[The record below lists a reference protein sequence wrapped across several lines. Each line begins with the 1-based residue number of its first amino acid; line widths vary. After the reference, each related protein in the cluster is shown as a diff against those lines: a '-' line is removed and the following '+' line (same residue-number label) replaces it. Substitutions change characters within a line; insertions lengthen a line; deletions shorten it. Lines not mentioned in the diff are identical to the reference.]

1 MRLRHGVTAERAIR
15 VLEERISASQG
26 PINAASDDDL
36 KRNLYLNWVSDTE
49 VQLQEIFSDA
59 ELEDPILGRGYWHI
73 CAAPQSDEKLMNR
86 LVREELRF
94 QAGHPGINGDP
105 GGRLGEVRTRLRAL
119 TRLGDRP
126 GRICVPDTNALL
138 HYTRFDQLPWAGRIQ
153 VASVRLV
160 IPLAVVDELDAK
172 KYARREEFQQRAREL
187 LTLTDRYVTDS
198 PPDGYSKVREGV
210 TVEVLPDEPGHVR
223 AASNDQEILERCEFL
238 HQATGN
244 PVTLITG
251 DSGMRISA
259 QARGI
264 DVFKLSDSD
273 LLPRHR
279 Q

>member
-1 MRLRHGVTAERAIR
+1 MPDVRSQTCAEPS
-15 VLEERISASQG
+15 SA
-26 PINAASDDDL
+26 
-36 KRNLYLNWVSDTE
+36 NLHTWWTWPRPKV
-49 VQLQEIFSDA
+49 
-59 ELEDPILGRGYWHI
+59 
-73 CAAPQSDEKLMNR
+73 DE
-86 LVREELRF
+86 
-94 QAGHPGINGDP
+94 
-105 GGRLGEVRTRLRAL
+105 GEPV
-119 TRLGDRP
+119 
-126 GRICVPDTNALL
+126 
-138 HYTRFDQLPWAGRIQ
+138 
-153 VASVRLV
+153 
-160 IPLAVVDELDAK
+160 VVDELDAK

-198 PPDGYSKVREGV
+198 APDGYSTVREGV
-210 TVEVLPDEPGHVR
+210 TVEVLPDEPGHFR

-251 DSGMRISA
+251 DSGMRINA